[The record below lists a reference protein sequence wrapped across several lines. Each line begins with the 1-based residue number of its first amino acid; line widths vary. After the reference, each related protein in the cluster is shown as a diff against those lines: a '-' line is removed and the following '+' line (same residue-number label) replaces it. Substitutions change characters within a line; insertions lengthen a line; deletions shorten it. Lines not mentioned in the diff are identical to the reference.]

1 MIGLNIS
8 IYTFM
13 TRGIF
18 RDFIKRFFIKIFE
31 SG

>member
-1 MIGLNIS
+1 MIGLNVS

-13 TRGIF
+13 TSSIF
-18 RDFIKRFFIKIFE
+18 KDIIKRFFIKIFE